1 MSDEER
7 AERPGTPNGLGGSA
21 HASDAPAWTPPGKQL
36 SEAVLDEVGLP
47 QAIRRGNGIPSAAAK
62 APPRSAPLAADPAEA
77 ADAGTPRRSDAPPL
91 GSQPRARRISLP
103 PVDERAIES
112 RAEASE
118 QRPIAD
124 APAPD
129 TGLRRRPGEVAPRVP
144 GVPSVEKPRSPR
156 FTPLA
161 DAQDVARR
169 RRGVDLPVLGVF
181 GPYEILGRLAMGG
194 MAEILLAR
202 RPGSEPLVIKKIL
215 AQYARDEDFVEMFL
229 DEARI
234 GSALD
239 HPNIGR
245 FLDFGEIDR
254 QLFIA
259 MEWVH
264 GVTLGRLIRR
274 ARDKGG
280 LPFPLACE
288 IVARVADALHYA
300 HTARDAE
307 GNVMGLIHRDVSPHN
322 VMIDFDGTVK
332 LLDFGI
338 AKAETQGHHTQAGVV
353 KGKFAYMAPEQCRG
367 KALDFRIDIF
377 ALGVVLFE
385 SLTGRSL
392 YRRETEAA
400 TMHAIVAEPVPSL
413 LEKIPNAPR
422 ELEAIL
428 RTALQKDPAARF
440 PTAAAMRDV
449 LQQYVQRTSEDV
461 GPARVAGLVQQLFR
475 DELEAPLVDS
485 TPFGASYDLGTGR
498 GSADDL
504 RSDEMP
510 SSSGKSDLRSTLA
523 PPGTGARRARVD
535 EPAPKAASAAS
546 AAPRIASGVVSS
558 SVAASSAPSSAP
570 SSAASSTPASTG
582 SQPSGA
588 ASSASSGAPITP
600 SSPPESRLSMD
611 DLFGDGVIDDVAPV
625 APTMESPA
633 TDRGPTPKP
642 AAPPGDDPLGL
653 FADLPVPEIE
663 VEIPDPTRVPEPAP
677 RTARTSE
684 PTRAPLRAERP
695 TTTSTSERPERRSS
709 AQPVARPS
717 DARLSETGRRSVT
730 PTPAPVAP
738 APVEA
743 APSHRL
749 WKVLAAVLLVAVV
762 ALGGLALAIATA
774 PATTSLTIS
783 TEPPGAPVR
792 LNGGTAVRSPAT
804 FTDVTPGL
812 QRVVVDGTNGPRWE
826 GSIEVEPGTARTLRI
841 VLE

>member
-7 AERPGTPNGLGGSA
+7 AERPGTPSAVGGSA
-21 HASDAPAWTPPGKQL
+21 HASEAPAWSPPGKQL
-36 SEAVLDEVGLP
+36 SDALLDEVGLP
-47 QAIRRGNGIPSAAAK
+47 QAIQRGHVMPSAAPRP
-62 APPRSAPLAADPAEA
+62 APPKSPTPPASRQASE
-77 ADAGTPRRSDAPPL
+77 PPPIA
-91 GSQPRARRISLP
+91 SQPRARRISLP
-103 PVDERAIES
+103 PVDERELE
-112 RAEASE
+112 RAEPAL
-118 QRPIAD
+118 RPVAD

-129 TGLRRRPGEVAPRVP
+129 TGMRRRPGEALPRTP
-144 GVPSVEKPRSPR
+144 GAVSPSPRSPR
-156 FTPLA
+156 FVPLA

-169 RRGVDLPVLGVF
+169 RRGVDLPVLGNF

-280 LPFPLACE
+280 LPAPIACE
-288 IVARVADALHYA
+288 IVARIADALHYA
-300 HTARDAE
+300 HTARDGD

-338 AKAETQGHHTQAGVV
+338 AKAETQGHHTQVGVV

-367 KALDFRIDIF
+367 KTLDFRIDIF

-400 TMHAIVAEPVPSL
+400 TMHAIVVEPVPSL
-413 LEKIPNAPR
+413 LDRLPNAPR

-428 RTALQKDPAARF
+428 QTALQKDPGARF

-449 LQQYVQRTSEDV
+449 LQQYLARTSEDV
-461 GPARVAGLVQQLFR
+461 GPARISGLVQQLFR

-498 GSADDL
+498 ATADDL

-510 SSSGKSDLRSTLA
+510 SASGQSDLRSTLA
-523 PPGTGARRARVD
+523 PPGTGARRARD
-535 EPAPKAASAAS
+535 EPPAKSEQPKSEHAPVQSASRARVEPSAPKIATG
-546 AAPRIASGVVSS
+546 AAPSDSM
-558 SVAASSAPSSAP
+558 
-570 SSAASSTPASTG
+570 PAST
-582 SQPSGA
+582 P
-588 ASSASSGAPITP
+588 TP
-600 SSPPESRLSMD
+600 STPPESRLSMD
-611 DLFGDGVIDDVAPV
+611 DLFGDGVIDDVAPP
-625 APTMESPA
+625 APKADAKGPA
-633 TDRGPTPKP
+633 KDPIPNDPIPRE
-642 AAPPGDDPLGL
+642 APPTAADPLGL

-663 VEIPDPTRVPEPAP
+663 VEVPDPTRVPEAAP

-684 PTRAPLRAERP
+684 PTRAPARRERP
-695 TTTSTSERPERRSS
+695 VEHTPASGRASVPSARPPEPARRS
-709 AQPVARPS
+709 
-717 DARLSETGRRSVT
+717 LT
-730 PTPAPVAP
+730 PTPAPPIEDVAP
-738 APVEA
+738 
-743 APSHRL
+743 PSHRI
-749 WKVLAAVLLVAVV
+749 WKVLAAVLLVALV
-762 ALGGLALAIATA
+762 ALGGLALALATA
-774 PATTSLTIS
+774 PTTTSLTIT

-792 LNGGTAVRSPAT
+792 LNGANSVLSPAT
-804 FTDVTPGL
+804 FTDVAPGV
-812 QRVVVDGTNGPRWE
+812 QQVVVDGPSGPRWE
-826 GSIEVEPGTARTLRI
+826 GSIDVEPGSSRTLRI

>member
-21 HASDAPAWTPPGKQL
+21 PASDGPAWTPPGKQL

-62 APPRSAPLAADPAEA
+62 APARSTVDPV
-77 ADAGTPRRSDAPPL
+77 DSMPPPPL

-112 RAEASE
+112 RSEASE

-129 TGLRRRPGEVAPRVP
+129 TGLRRRPGEVTPRVP

-169 RRGVDLPVLGVF
+169 RRGVDLPVLGNF

-264 GVTLGRLIRR
+264 GITLGRLIRR

-338 AKAETQGHHTQAGVV
+338 AKAETQGHQTQAGVV

-461 GPARVAGLVQQLFR
+461 GPPRVAGLVQQLFR

-510 SSSGKSDLRSTLA
+510 SASGRSDLRSTLA

-535 EPAPKAASAAS
+535 ESAPKAASAAS
-546 AAPRIASGVVSS
+546 AAPRIASGVAAS
-558 SVAASSAPSSAP
+558 SVA
-570 SSAASSTPASTG
+570 SSAASSTSAPTSSAPST
-582 SQPSGA
+582 A
-588 ASSASSGAPITP
+588 ASSAAP

-611 DLFGDGVIDDVAPV
+611 DLFGDGVIDDVAP
-625 APTMESPA
+625 PTTDPAATDCSPA
-633 TDRGPTPKP
+633 PKP
-642 AAPPGDDPLGL
+642 APPPGDDPLGL

-663 VEIPDPTRVPEPAP
+663 VEIPDPTRVPEAAP

-695 TTTSTSERPERRSS
+695 TTTSERPERRSS
-709 AQPVARPS
+709 AQPVARPSDARPS

-738 APVEA
+738 ASAEA

-762 ALGGLALAIATA
+762 ALGGLALAIATE

-804 FTDVTPGL
+804 FTDVTPGP

>member
-7 AERPGTPNGLGGSA
+7 AERPGTPSGVGGPA

-47 QAIRRGNGIPSAAAK
+47 QAIRRGNGMPSAATK
-62 APPRSAPLAADPAEA
+62 APAPSASSAADPADSA
-77 ADAGTPRRSDAPPL
+77 TPRTSDAPPL

-103 PVDERAIES
+103 PVDERIEP
-112 RAEASE
+112 RHEASE

-144 GVPSVEKPRSPR
+144 GVPSVEKPRAAR

-161 DAQDVARR
+161 DAQGLARR
-169 RRGVDLPVLGVF
+169 RRGVELPVLGTF

-367 KALDFRIDIF
+367 RALDFRIDIF

-461 GPARVAGLVQQLFR
+461 APARVAGLVQQLFR

-510 SSSGKSDLRSTLA
+510 SSSGQSDLRSTLA

-535 EPAPKAASAAS
+535 EAEPAPARASAPS
-546 AAPRIASGVVSS
+546 AAPRIASVAS
-558 SVAASSAPSSAP
+558 SVAAPSAAPRIASVASSVAAPSDAPSSDAPSSDAP
-570 SSAASSTPASTG
+570 SSAAP
-582 SQPSGA
+582 
-588 ASSASSGAPITP
+588 P

-611 DLFGDGVIDDVAPV
+611 DLFGDGVIDDAPEKE
-625 APTMESPA
+625 PSA
-633 TDRGPTPKP
+633 TDRGPARSATTT
-642 AAPPGDDPLGL
+642 PGDDPLGL
-653 FADLPVPEIE
+653 FADLPIPEIE
-663 VEIPDPTRVPEPAP
+663 VEVPDPTRVPEAAP
-677 RTARTSE
+677 RAARTSE
-684 PTRAPLRAERP
+684 PTRAPLRAVRP
-695 TTTSTSERPERRSS
+695 AVATASERSS
-709 AQPVARPS
+709 APPVARPS
-717 DARLSETGRRSVT
+717 DARPIEAGRRSIT

-738 APVEA
+738 PPVEA
-743 APSHRL
+743 ASSHRL
-749 WKVLAAVLLVAVV
+749 WKVLAAVLLVVVV
-762 ALGGLALAIATA
+762 ALGGLALAVATA
-774 PATTSLTIS
+774 PATTSLTIT

-792 LNGGTAVRSPAT
+792 LNGGTPVRSPAT
-804 FTDVTPGL
+804 FTDVTPGP
-812 QRVVVDGTNGPRWE
+812 QRVVIDGASGPRWE
-826 GSIEVEPGTARTLRI
+826 GSIDVEPGTTRTLRI

>member
-1 MSDEER
+1 
-7 AERPGTPNGLGGSA
+7 
-21 HASDAPAWTPPGKQL
+21 
-36 SEAVLDEVGLP
+36 
-47 QAIRRGNGIPSAAAK
+47 
-62 APPRSAPLAADPAEA
+62 
-77 ADAGTPRRSDAPPL
+77 
-91 GSQPRARRISLP
+91 
-103 PVDERAIES
+103 
-112 RAEASE
+112 
-118 QRPIAD
+118 
-124 APAPD
+124 
-129 TGLRRRPGEVAPRVP
+129 VP

-264 GVTLGRLIRR
+264 GITLGRLIRR

-300 HTARDAE
+300 HTARDAA

-504 RSDEMP
+504 RGDEMP
-510 SSSGKSDLRSTLA
+510 SSSGQSDLRSTLA
-523 PPGTGARRARVD
+523 PPGTGARRARAD
-535 EPAPKAASAAS
+535 EPAPEAARASAPS
-546 AAPRIASGVVSS
+546 AAPRIASSVAS
-558 SVAASSAPSSAP
+558 SVAAPSGPSSAGPSSAGRSSAGPSSAAPSSAGPSSAAPSSAGPSSTAPSSAGPSSTAP
-570 SSAASSTPASTG
+570 SSAA
-582 SQPSGA
+582 
-588 ASSASSGAPITP
+588 TP

-625 APTMESPA
+625 ASATEPPTP
-633 TDRGPTPKP
+633 DRGPAPKP

-653 FADLPVPEIE
+653 FADLPVPDIE
-663 VEIPDPTRVPEPAP
+663 VEIPDPTRVPEAAP
-677 RTARTSE
+677 RSARTSE

-695 TTTSTSERPERRSS
+695 ATTTSDRPERRSS

-717 DARLSETGRRSVT
+717 DARPIETGRRSVT

-738 APVEA
+738 PLVEA
-743 APSHRL
+743 TPSHRF

-762 ALGGLALAIATA
+762 ALGGLALAVATA
-774 PATTSLTIS
+774 PATTSLTIT

-804 FTDVTPGL
+804 FTDVTPGA
-812 QRVVVDGTNGPRWE
+812 QRVVVDGASGPRWE

>member
-7 AERPGTPNGLGGSA
+7 AERPGTPSGLGGSA
-21 HASDAPAWTPPGKQL
+21 PASDAPAWTPPGKQL

-47 QAIRRGNGIPSAAAK
+47 QVIRRGNGMPSAASK
-62 APPRSAPLAADPAEA
+62 APAAPATAPRPTSE
-77 ADAGTPRRSDAPPL
+77 APPL

-103 PVDERAIES
+103 PVDERALEP
-112 RAEASE
+112 RPEASE
-118 QRPIAD
+118 TRPIAD

-367 KALDFRIDIF
+367 RALDFRIDIF

-510 SSSGKSDLRSTLA
+510 SSSGQSDLRSTLA
-523 PPGTGARRARVD
+523 PPGTGARRARGD
-535 EPAPKAASAAS
+535 EPAPLPARAAS
-546 AAPRIASGVVSS
+546 AAPRIASSPASSSAAPRIASSVSSPASSSPASSSPASSSPASSSAAPS
-558 SVAASSAPSSAP
+558 SVA
-570 SSAASSTPASTG
+570 
-582 SQPSGA
+582 
-588 ASSASSGAPITP
+588 TP

-611 DLFGDGVIDDVAPV
+611 DLFGDGVMDDVPPV
-625 APTMESPA
+625 APASPPPASPSSPA
-633 TDRGPTPKP
+633 PP
-642 AAPPGDDPLGL
+642 ASPPATSGEDPLGL
-653 FADLPVPEIE
+653 FADLPVPEID
-663 VEIPDPTRVPEPAP
+663 VEIPDPTRVPEAAP
-677 RTARTSE
+677 RPTRTSE
-684 PTRAPLRAERP
+684 PTRAPARAERRVAATP
-695 TTTSTSERPERRSS
+695 DRPERRSS
-709 AQPVARPS
+709 AQPLARPSDARPS

-738 APVEA
+738 ATLEA
-743 APSHRL
+743 APSHRF

-762 ALGGLALAIATA
+762 ALGGLALAVATA
-774 PATTSLTIS
+774 PATTSLTIA

-792 LNGGTAVRSPAT
+792 LNGGVAVRSPAT
-804 FTDVTPGL
+804 FTDVTPGP